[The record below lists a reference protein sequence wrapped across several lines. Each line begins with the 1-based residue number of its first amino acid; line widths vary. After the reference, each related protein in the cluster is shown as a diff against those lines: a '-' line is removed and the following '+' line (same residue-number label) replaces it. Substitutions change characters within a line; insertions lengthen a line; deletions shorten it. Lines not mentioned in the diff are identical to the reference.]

1 MKNTPVLFDEMT
13 RHLQLLFNPTDA
25 GRIINKFTWSR
36 TWNALVIYLLPP
48 KAKFCEK
55 LFLAHGKDKT
65 LIWRWISA
73 NWDSTLEVQY
83 RFCQQPKGVSTKPHI
98 HSPCSPP
105 PLPQLPSPPLT
116 RHPLIVIME
125 LLARTCENEGRE
137 FSSAN
142 IVSFALEV
150 LRALTSQSNYYND
163 YFSACKFY

>member
-105 PLPQLPSPPLT
+105 PPSPTTSFSPSDPSPT
-116 RHPLIVIME
+116 DCHYGVACSYVRKRRQGIQFCKHFQFCVGS
-125 LLARTCENEGRE
+125 LAR
-137 FSSAN
+137 AN
-142 IVSFALEV
+142 
-150 LRALTSQSNYYND
+150 QSIKLLQWL
-163 YFSACKFY
+163 FFCL